1 MIYALMSLYI
11 LEYDKSS
18 GRRLPAIS
26 QSASV
31 ISRRSTNVSSGS
43 SCSKISCRVSTSAPA
58 TNVCHQY
65 SPEILDIKYIKS
77 NVTLFFFD
85 LQLLPV
91 TSIFNQPPSIHP
103 SIHPNPKLHR
113 RSLLS
118 SPAPQEWPASLD
130 PSWLVQLP
138 MISKEFSYL
147 FMLGITWQKNMGA
160 GCLLAV

>member
-77 NVTLFFFD
+77 NVALFSFF
-85 LQLLPV
+85 LICSYFHLP
-91 TSIFNQPPSIHP
+91 IFNQPPSIHP
-103 SIHPNPKLHR
+103 SIQIPSSTVDHFCLHPLL
-113 RSLLS
+113 RSDLRHLI
-118 SPAPQEWPASLD
+118 QVD
-130 PSWLVQLP
+130 
-138 MISKEFSYL
+138 L
-147 FMLGITWQKNMGA
+147 FNFQ
-160 GCLLAV
+160 

>member
-11 LEYDKSS
+11 FEYDKSS

-77 NVTLFFFD
+77 NVALFFFWICSVT
-85 LQLLPV
+85 V
-91 TSIFNQPPSIHP
+91 TSCYFHLQSAPIHP

-130 PSWLVQLP
+130 PSWLVKNFQWSLKNFH
-138 MISKEFSYL
+138 IFS
-147 FMLGITWQKNMGA
+147 
-160 GCLLAV
+160 CLA

>member
-77 NVTLFFFD
+77 NVALFFLD
-85 LQLLPV
+85 LQCNSYFMLLPS
-91 TSIFNQPPSIHP
+91 SISPHP

-130 PSWLVQLP
+130 PNWLVKNFQWSLKNFH
-138 MISKEFSYL
+138 IFS
-147 FMLGITWQKNMGA
+147 
-160 GCLLAV
+160 CLA

>member
-103 SIHPNPKLHR
+103 SIQIPSSTVDHFCLHPLL
-113 RSLLS
+113 RSDLRHLI
-118 SPAPQEWPASLD
+118 QVDLFNFQWSLKNFH
-130 PSWLVQLP
+130 
-138 MISKEFSYL
+138 IFS
-147 FMLGITWQKNMGA
+147 
-160 GCLLAV
+160 CLA